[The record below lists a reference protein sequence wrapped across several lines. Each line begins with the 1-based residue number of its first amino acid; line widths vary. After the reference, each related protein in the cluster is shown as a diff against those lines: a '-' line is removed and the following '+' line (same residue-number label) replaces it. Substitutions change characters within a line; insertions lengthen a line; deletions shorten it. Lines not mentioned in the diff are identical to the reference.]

1 MAAKYIFAGMLI
13 GAVAALAGACSTG
26 PGTSVGG
33 DASTDAAIT
42 TDGAVG
48 TGDAATCSPLPEP
61 DAVDITYQSLPPL
74 GHSPECWDGA
84 EHLTAT
90 WNGADRPVARVERCV
105 DGKIVASERALSAA
119 DITRIRA
126 AVHAMCDVPM
136 PAPCKYDGEDY
147 TLTIPASGVATAY
160 KFNDVNCL
168 HRTDVRYAKGDI
180 RGLRALLGTP

>member
-1 MAAKYIFAGMLI
+1 MIAKYTFSAVLMMAATL
-13 GAVAALAGACSTG
+13 LACSTG

-33 DASTDAAIT
+33 DASTDAAFT
-42 TDGAVG
+42 TDGALG
-48 TGDAATCSPLPEP
+48 TGDASTCSPLPEP
-61 DAVDITYQSLPPL
+61 DAVDITYRALPP
-74 GHSPECWDGA
+74 GAQGPECWDGT

-105 DGKIVASERALSAA
+105 DGKIVATERALSAT

-136 PAPCKYDGEDY
+136 PASCRYDGEDY
-147 TLTIPASGVATAY
+147 TLTIPASGVAIAY
-160 KFNDVNCL
+160 KFDDINCS

-180 RGLRALLGTP
+180 RGLRTLLATP